1 MPCTNS
7 VASED
12 FADFIAPYFTAPEEF
27 MRSQGTDCIDFVNS
41 TLAVVYVPL
50 STVTPFTYTSYTYS
64 AVPKLYSLLD
74 VTSMDTA
81 GITAASELP
90 VLGNQGAGV
99 IVGFVDTGINYTDS
113 LFRNADGSTRIIGI
127 WDQTIEPTTALDT
140 GAFQDSDKPRSISEE
155 FNSEDSRNL
164 NLSVN
169 SNSSTNSSNFDYIN
183 NGSLETAFDFPAL
196 YGTQYTAAQ
205 INQALNSDD
214 PASIVPTRD
223 ENGHGTFLASIAA
236 GNRDERAGFSGA
248 APRASIAMVKLK
260 PAKQYLRD
268 FYLIQDGTDAYQEN
282 DIMMGVSYLYF
293 LARKYS
299 MPLVVCIPLGTNMGS
314 HMGMSRLGQY
324 LNQVSLSNGSAVI
337 TAAGN
342 ETGARHHFRAVM
354 DADTDEVTAELRV
367 GEREAGF
374 SMELW
379 AEDVGVYT
387 VGFISPTGEVAREI
401 SVPLRGENTVSF
413 LLEQSQITVYT
424 QIADVSAGSQF
435 IFMRF
440 EKPMSGI
447 WRILIRN
454 SLDIRETFHLWLPV
468 RGFISD
474 ETYFLRPDPDTI
486 VTDPGNAQYPITVTA
501 YDHTR
506 NSIYI
511 HASRGY
517 SRSGQIK
524 PDLAAPGVNI
534 LGASAS
540 GRRLTRMSGTSVSA
554 AHLAGAAAILL
565 HWGVLDGN
573 YPYLN
578 TPVLKSI
585 FVRGAQR
592 NPALTYPN
600 REFGYGTLDLYEAF
614 LRLRNI

>member
-1 MPCTNS
+1 MSCTNS

-12 FADFIAPYFTAPEEF
+12 FADFIAPYFTTPEEF
-27 MRSQGTDCIDFVNS
+27 IRSQGTDCIDFVNS

-50 STVTPFTYTSYTYS
+50 STVTPSTYTSYTYS

-74 VTSMDTA
+74 VTSMDAA
-81 GITAASELP
+81 GITAAGELP
-90 VLGNQGAGV
+90 VLNNQGAGV

-113 LFRNADGSTRIIGI
+113 LFRNVDGSTRIIGI
-127 WDQTIEPTTALDT
+127 WDQTNN
-140 GAFQDSDKPRSISEE
+140 SD
-155 FNSEDSRNL
+155 
-164 NLSVN
+164 N
-169 SNSSTNSSNFDYIN
+169 SNNIEN
-183 NGSLETAFDFPAL
+183 ETAKPFSAFSAL
-196 YGTQYTAAQ
+196 YGTQYTAEE
-205 INQALNSDD
+205 INLALNSDN

-248 APRASIAMVKLK
+248 ASQASIAMVKLK

-268 FYLIQDGTDAYQEN
+268 FYLIQDGADAYQEN

-299 MPLVVCIPLGTNMGS
+299 MPLVVCIPLDTNMGS

-379 AEDVGVYT
+379 AENMGAYT

-401 SVPLRGENTVSF
+401 SVPLRGENTVFF
-413 LLEQSQITVYT
+413 LLEQTQITVYT
-424 QIADVSAGSQF
+424 QIADVSSGSQF

-440 EKPMSGI
+440 ENPMSGI

-454 SLDIRETFHLWLPV
+454 SLDIRETFHIWLPV

-486 VTDPGNAQYPITVTA
+486 ITDPGNARYPITVTA
-501 YDHTR
+501 YDHTK

-517 SRSGQIK
+517 SLSGRIK

-534 LGASAS
+534 LGASVS

-565 HWGVLDGN
+565 NWGVLNAN

-600 REFGYGTLDLYEAF
+600 REFGYGTLNLYEAF
-614 LRLRNI
+614 LHLRNL

>member
-1 MPCTNS
+1 MSCTNS

-12 FADFIAPYFTAPEEF
+12 FADFIAPYFTTPEEF
-27 MRSQGTDCIDFVNS
+27 IRSQGTDCIDFVNS

-50 STVTPFTYTSYTYS
+50 STVTPSTYTSYTYS

-74 VTSMDTA
+74 VTSMDAA
-81 GITAASELP
+81 GITPAGELP
-90 VLGNQGAGV
+90 VLNNQGAGV

-113 LFRNADGSTRIIGI
+113 LFRNVDGSTRIIGI
-127 WDQTIEPTTALDT
+127 WDQTNN
-140 GAFQDSDKPRSISEE
+140 SD
-155 FNSEDSRNL
+155 
-164 NLSVN
+164 N
-169 SNSSTNSSNFDYIN
+169 SNNIEN
-183 NGSLETAFDFPAL
+183 ETVKPFSAFSAL
-196 YGTQYTAAQ
+196 YGTQYTAEE
-205 INQALNSDD
+205 INLALNSDN

-248 APRASIAMVKLK
+248 APQASIAMVKLK

-268 FYLIQDGTDAYQEN
+268 FYLIQDGAEAYQEN

-299 MPLVVCIPLGTNMGS
+299 MPLVVCIPLGTNIGS

-354 DADTDEVTAELRV
+354 DASTDEVTAELRV

-379 AEDVGVYT
+379 AENMGVYT

-413 LLEQSQITVYT
+413 LLEQTQITVYT
-424 QIADVSAGSQF
+424 QITDVSAGSQF

-440 EKPMSGI
+440 ENPMSGI

-468 RGFISD
+468 RGFITD

-486 VTDPGNAQYPITVTA
+486 ITDPGNARYPITVTA
-501 YDHTR
+501 YDHTK

-517 SRSGQIK
+517 SLSGRIK

-534 LGASAS
+534 LGASVS

-565 HWGVLDGN
+565 NWGVLNAN

-614 LRLRNI
+614 LHLRNL

>member
-1 MPCTNS
+1 MSCTNS

-12 FADFIAPYFTAPEEF
+12 FADFIAPYFTTPEEF
-27 MRSQGTDCIDFVNS
+27 IRSQGTDCIDFVNS

-50 STVTPFTYTSYTYS
+50 STVTPSTYTSYTYS

-74 VTSMDTA
+74 VTSMDAA
-81 GITAASELP
+81 GITPAGELP
-90 VLGNQGAGV
+90 VLNNQGAGV

-113 LFRNADGSTRIIGI
+113 LFRNVDGSTRIIGI
-127 WDQTIEPTTALDT
+127 WDQTNN
-140 GAFQDSDKPRSISEE
+140 SD
-155 FNSEDSRNL
+155 
-164 NLSVN
+164 N
-169 SNSSTNSSNFDYIN
+169 SNNIEN
-183 NGSLETAFDFPAL
+183 ETVKPFSAFSAL
-196 YGTQYTAAQ
+196 YGTQYTAEE
-205 INQALNSDD
+205 INLALNSDN

-248 APRASIAMVKLK
+248 APQASIAMVKLK

-268 FYLIQDGTDAYQEN
+268 FYLIQDGAEAYQEN

-299 MPLVVCIPLGTNMGS
+299 MPLVVCIPLGTNIGS

-354 DADTDEVTAELRV
+354 DASTDEVTAELRV

-379 AEDVGVYT
+379 AENMGAYT

-413 LLEQSQITVYT
+413 LLEQTQITVYT

-440 EKPMSGI
+440 ENPMSGI

-454 SLDIRETFHLWLPV
+454 SLDIRETFHIWLPV
-468 RGFISD
+468 RGFITD

-486 VTDPGNAQYPITVTA
+486 ITDPGNARYPITVTA
-501 YDHTR
+501 YDHTK

-517 SRSGQIK
+517 SLSGRIK

-534 LGASAS
+534 LGASVS

-565 HWGVLDGN
+565 NWGVLNAN

-614 LRLRNI
+614 LHLRNL

>member
-1 MPCTNS
+1 MSCTNS

-12 FADFIAPYFTAPEEF
+12 FADFIAPYFTTPEEF
-27 MRSQGTDCIDFVNS
+27 IRSQGTDCIDFVNS

-50 STVTPFTYTSYTYS
+50 STVTPSTYTSYTYS

-74 VTSMDTA
+74 VTSMDAA
-81 GITAASELP
+81 GITPAGELP
-90 VLGNQGAGV
+90 VLNNQGAGV

-113 LFRNADGSTRIIGI
+113 LFRNVDGSTRIIGI
-127 WDQTIEPTTALDT
+127 WDQTNN
-140 GAFQDSDKPRSISEE
+140 SD
-155 FNSEDSRNL
+155 
-164 NLSVN
+164 N
-169 SNSSTNSSNFDYIN
+169 SNNIEN
-183 NGSLETAFDFPAL
+183 ETAKPFSAFSAL
-196 YGTQYTAAQ
+196 YGTQYTAEE
-205 INQALNSDD
+205 INLALNSDN

-248 APRASIAMVKLK
+248 APQASIAMVKLK

-268 FYLIQDGTDAYQEN
+268 FYLIQDGADAYQEN

-379 AEDVGVYT
+379 AENMGAYT

-413 LLEQSQITVYT
+413 LLEQTQITVYT

-440 EKPMSGI
+440 ETPMSGI

-454 SLDIRETFHLWLPV
+454 SLDIRETFHIWLPV

-474 ETYFLRPDPDTI
+474 ETYFLRPDPDTTI
-486 VTDPGNAQYPITVTA
+486 TDPGNARYPITVTA
-501 YDHTR
+501 YDHTK

-517 SRSGQIK
+517 SLSGRIK

-534 LGASAS
+534 LGASVS

-565 HWGVLDGN
+565 NWGVLNAN

-600 REFGYGTLDLYEAF
+600 REFGYGTLNLYEAF
-614 LRLRNI
+614 LHLRNL

>member
-1 MPCTNS
+1 MSCTNS

-12 FADFIAPYFTAPEEF
+12 FADFIAPYFTTPEEF
-27 MRSQGTDCIDFVNS
+27 IRSQGTDCIDFVNS

-50 STVTPFTYTSYTYS
+50 STVTPSTYTSYTYS

-74 VTSMDTA
+74 VTSMDAA
-81 GITAASELP
+81 GITPAGELP
-90 VLGNQGAGV
+90 VLNNQGAGV

-113 LFRNADGSTRIIGI
+113 LFRNVDGSTRIIGI
-127 WDQTIEPTTALDT
+127 WDQTNN
-140 GAFQDSDKPRSISEE
+140 SD
-155 FNSEDSRNL
+155 
-164 NLSVN
+164 N
-169 SNSSTNSSNFDYIN
+169 SNNIEN
-183 NGSLETAFDFPAL
+183 ETVKPFSAFSAL
-196 YGTQYTAAQ
+196 YGTQYTAEE
-205 INQALNSDD
+205 INLALNSDN

-248 APRASIAMVKLK
+248 APQASIAMVKLK

-268 FYLIQDGTDAYQEN
+268 FYLIQDGAEAYQEN

-299 MPLVVCIPLGTNMGS
+299 MPLVVCIPLGTNIGS

-354 DADTDEVTAELRV
+354 DASTDEVTAELRV

-379 AEDVGVYT
+379 AENMGVYT

-413 LLEQSQITVYT
+413 LLEQTQITVYT

-440 EKPMSGI
+440 ENPMSGI

-468 RGFISD
+468 RGFITD

-486 VTDPGNAQYPITVTA
+486 ITDPGNARYPITVTA
-501 YDHTR
+501 YDHTK

-517 SRSGQIK
+517 SLSGRIK

-534 LGASAS
+534 LGASVS

-565 HWGVLDGN
+565 IWGVLNAN

-614 LRLRNI
+614 LHLRNL

>member
-1 MPCTNS
+1 MSCTNS

-12 FADFIAPYFTAPEEF
+12 FADFIAPYFTTPEEF
-27 MRSQGTDCIDFVNS
+27 IRSQGTDCIDFVNS

-50 STVTPFTYTSYTYS
+50 STVTPSTYTSYTYS

-74 VTSMDTA
+74 VTSMDAA
-81 GITAASELP
+81 GITPAGELP
-90 VLGNQGAGV
+90 VLNNQGAGV

-113 LFRNADGSTRIIGI
+113 LFRNVDGSTRIIGI
-127 WDQTIEPTTALDT
+127 WDQTNN
-140 GAFQDSDKPRSISEE
+140 SD
-155 FNSEDSRNL
+155 
-164 NLSVN
+164 N
-169 SNSSTNSSNFDYIN
+169 SNNIEN
-183 NGSLETAFDFPAL
+183 ETAKPFSAFSAL
-196 YGTQYTAAQ
+196 YGTQYTAEE
-205 INQALNSDD
+205 INLALNSDN

-248 APRASIAMVKLK
+248 APQASIAMVKLK

-268 FYLIQDGTDAYQEN
+268 FYLIRDGADAYQEN

-379 AEDVGVYT
+379 AENMGAYT

-413 LLEQSQITVYT
+413 LLEQTQITVYT

-440 EKPMSGI
+440 ENPMSGI

-454 SLDIRETFHLWLPV
+454 SLDIRETFHIWLPV

-486 VTDPGNAQYPITVTA
+486 ITDPGNAWYPITVTA
-501 YDHTR
+501 YDHTK

-517 SRSGQIK
+517 SLSGRIK

-534 LGASAS
+534 LGASVS

-565 HWGVLDGN
+565 NWGVLNAN

-600 REFGYGTLDLYEAF
+600 REFGYGTLNLYEAF
-614 LRLRNI
+614 LHLRNL

>member
-1 MPCTNS
+1 MSCTNS

-12 FADFIAPYFTAPEEF
+12 FADFIAPYFTTPEEF
-27 MRSQGTDCIDFVNS
+27 IRSQGTDCIDFVNS

-50 STVTPFTYTSYTYS
+50 STVTPSTYTSYTYS

-74 VTSMDTA
+74 VTSMDAA
-81 GITAASELP
+81 GITPAGELP
-90 VLGNQGAGV
+90 VLNNQGAGV

-113 LFRNADGSTRIIGI
+113 LFRNVDGSTRIIGI
-127 WDQTIEPTTALDT
+127 WDQTNN
-140 GAFQDSDKPRSISEE
+140 SD
-155 FNSEDSRNL
+155 
-164 NLSVN
+164 N
-169 SNSSTNSSNFDYIN
+169 SNNIEN
-183 NGSLETAFDFPAL
+183 ETAKPFSAFSAL
-196 YGTQYTAAQ
+196 YGTQYTAEE
-205 INQALNSDD
+205 INLALNSDN

-248 APRASIAMVKLK
+248 APQASIAMVKLK

-268 FYLIQDGTDAYQEN
+268 FYLIRDGADAYQEN

-337 TAAGN
+337 TAARN

-379 AEDVGVYT
+379 AENMGAYT

-413 LLEQSQITVYT
+413 LLEQTQITVYT
-424 QIADVSAGSQF
+424 QIADVSSGSQF

-440 EKPMSGI
+440 ENPMSGI

-454 SLDIRETFHLWLPV
+454 SLDIRETFHIWLPV

-486 VTDPGNAQYPITVTA
+486 ITDPGNARYPITVTA
-501 YDHTR
+501 YDHTK

-517 SRSGQIK
+517 SLSGRIK

-534 LGASAS
+534 LGASVS

-565 HWGVLDGN
+565 NWGVLNAN

-600 REFGYGTLDLYEAF
+600 REFGYGTLNLYEAF
-614 LRLRNI
+614 LHLRNL

>member
-1 MPCTNS
+1 MSCTNS

-12 FADFIAPYFTAPEEF
+12 FADFIAPYFTTPEEF
-27 MRSQGTDCIDFVNS
+27 IRSQGTDCIDFVNS

-50 STVTPFTYTSYTYS
+50 STVTPSTYTSYTYS

-74 VTSMDTA
+74 VTSMDAA
-81 GITAASELP
+81 GITPAGELP
-90 VLGNQGAGV
+90 VLNNQGAGV

-113 LFRNADGSTRIIGI
+113 LFRNVDGSTRIIGI
-127 WDQTIEPTTALDT
+127 WDQTNN
-140 GAFQDSDKPRSISEE
+140 SD
-155 FNSEDSRNL
+155 
-164 NLSVN
+164 N
-169 SNSSTNSSNFDYIN
+169 SNNIEN
-183 NGSLETAFDFPAL
+183 ETVKPFSAFSAL
-196 YGTQYTAAQ
+196 YGTQYTAEE
-205 INQALNSDD
+205 INLALNSDN

-248 APRASIAMVKLK
+248 APQASIAMVKLK

-268 FYLIQDGTDAYQEN
+268 FYLIQDGAEAYQEN

-354 DADTDEVTAELRV
+354 DASTDEVTAELRV

-379 AEDVGVYT
+379 AENMGAYT

-413 LLEQSQITVYT
+413 LLEQTQITVYT

-440 EKPMSGI
+440 ETPMSGI

-468 RGFISD
+468 RGFITD

-486 VTDPGNAQYPITVTA
+486 ITDPGNARYPITVTA
-501 YDHTR
+501 YDHTK

-517 SRSGQIK
+517 SLSGRIK

-534 LGASAS
+534 LGASVS

-565 HWGVLDGN
+565 NWGVLNAN

-600 REFGYGTLDLYEAF
+600 REFGYGTLNLYEAF
-614 LRLRNI
+614 LHLRNL

>member
-1 MPCTNS
+1 MSCTNS

-12 FADFIAPYFTAPEEF
+12 FAEFIAPYFTTPEEF
-27 MRSQGTDCIDFVNS
+27 IRSQGTDCIDFVNS

-50 STVTPFTYTSYTYS
+50 STVTPSTYTSYTYS

-74 VTSMDTA
+74 VTSMDAA
-81 GITAASELP
+81 GITPAGELP
-90 VLGNQGAGV
+90 VLNNQGAGV

-113 LFRNADGSTRIIGI
+113 LFRNVDGSTRIIGI
-127 WDQTIEPTTALDT
+127 WDQTNN
-140 GAFQDSDKPRSISEE
+140 SD
-155 FNSEDSRNL
+155 
-164 NLSVN
+164 N
-169 SNSSTNSSNFDYIN
+169 SNNIEN
-183 NGSLETAFDFPAL
+183 ETAKPFSAFSAL
-196 YGTQYTAAQ
+196 YGTQYTAEE
-205 INQALNSDD
+205 INLALNSDN

-248 APRASIAMVKLK
+248 APQASIAMVKLK

-268 FYLIQDGTDAYQEN
+268 FYLIQDGADAYQEN

-379 AEDVGVYT
+379 AENMGAYT

-401 SVPLRGENTVSF
+401 SVPLRGENTVFF
-413 LLEQSQITVYT
+413 LLEQTQITVYT

-440 EKPMSGI
+440 ENPMSGI

-454 SLDIRETFHLWLPV
+454 SLDIRETFHIWLPV

-486 VTDPGNAQYPITVTA
+486 ITDPGNARYPITVTA
-501 YDHTR
+501 YDHTK

-517 SRSGQIK
+517 SLSGRIK

-534 LGASAS
+534 LGASVS

-565 HWGVLDGN
+565 NWGVLNAN

-600 REFGYGTLDLYEAF
+600 REFGYGTLNLYEAF
-614 LRLRNI
+614 LHLRNL

>member
-1 MPCTNS
+1 MSCTNS

-12 FADFIAPYFTAPEEF
+12 FADFIAPYFTTPEEF
-27 MRSQGTDCIDFVNS
+27 IRSQGTDCIDFVNS

-50 STVTPFTYTSYTYS
+50 STVTPSTYTSYTYS

-74 VTSMDTA
+74 VTSMDAA
-81 GITAASELP
+81 GITPAGELP
-90 VLGNQGAGV
+90 VLNNQGAGV

-113 LFRNADGSTRIIGI
+113 LFRNVDGSTRIIGI
-127 WDQTIEPTTALDT
+127 WDQTNN
-140 GAFQDSDKPRSISEE
+140 SD
-155 FNSEDSRNL
+155 
-164 NLSVN
+164 N
-169 SNSSTNSSNFDYIN
+169 SNNIEN
-183 NGSLETAFDFPAL
+183 ETAKPFSAFSAL
-196 YGTQYTAAQ
+196 YGTQYTAEE
-205 INQALNSDD
+205 INLALNSDN

-248 APRASIAMVKLK
+248 APQASIAMVKLK

-268 FYLIQDGTDAYQEN
+268 FYLIQDGAEAYQEN

-299 MPLVVCIPLGTNMGS
+299 MPLVVCIPLGTNIGS

-354 DADTDEVTAELRV
+354 DASTDEVTAELRV

-379 AEDVGVYT
+379 AENMGVYT

-413 LLEQSQITVYT
+413 LLEQTQITVYT

-440 EKPMSGI
+440 ENPMSGI

-454 SLDIRETFHLWLPV
+454 SLDIRETFHIWLPV

-474 ETYFLRPDPDTI
+474 ETYFLRPDPDTTI
-486 VTDPGNAQYPITVTA
+486 TDPGNARYPITVTA
-501 YDHTR
+501 YDHTK

-511 HASRGY
+511 HASHGY
-517 SRSGQIK
+517 SLSGRIK

-534 LGASAS
+534 LGASVS

-565 HWGVLDGN
+565 NWGVLNAN

-600 REFGYGTLDLYEAF
+600 REFGYGTLNLYEAF
-614 LRLRNI
+614 LHLRNL

>member
-1 MPCTNS
+1 MSCTNS

-12 FADFIAPYFTAPEEF
+12 FADFIAPYFTTPEEF
-27 MRSQGTDCIDFVNS
+27 IRSQGTDCIDFVNS

-50 STVTPFTYTSYTYS
+50 STVTPSTYTSYTYS

-74 VTSMDTA
+74 VTSMDAA
-81 GITAASELP
+81 GITPAGELP
-90 VLGNQGAGV
+90 VLNNQGAGV

-127 WDQTIEPTTALDT
+127 WDQTNN
-140 GAFQDSDKPRSISEE
+140 SD
-155 FNSEDSRNL
+155 
-164 NLSVN
+164 N
-169 SNSSTNSSNFDYIN
+169 SNNIEN
-183 NGSLETAFDFPAL
+183 ETAKPFSAFSAL
-196 YGTQYTAAQ
+196 YGTQYTAEE
-205 INQALNSDD
+205 INLALNSDN

-248 APRASIAMVKLK
+248 APQASIAMVKLK

-268 FYLIQDGTDAYQEN
+268 FYLIQDGAEAYQEN

-354 DADTDEVTAELRV
+354 DADTDEVIAELRV

-379 AEDVGVYT
+379 AENMGAYT

-413 LLEQSQITVYT
+413 LLEQTQITVYT

-440 EKPMSGI
+440 ENPMSGI

-454 SLDIRETFHLWLPV
+454 SLDIRETFHIWLPV

-486 VTDPGNAQYPITVTA
+486 ITDPGNARYPITVTA
-501 YDHTR
+501 YDHTK

-517 SRSGQIK
+517 SLSGRIK

-534 LGASAS
+534 LGASVS

-565 HWGVLDGN
+565 NWGVLNAN

-600 REFGYGTLDLYEAF
+600 REFGYGTLNLYEAF
-614 LRLRNI
+614 LHLRNL

>member
-1 MPCTNS
+1 MSCTNS

-12 FADFIAPYFTAPEEF
+12 FADFIAPYFTTPEEF
-27 MRSQGTDCIDFVNS
+27 IRSQGTDCIDFVNS

-50 STVTPFTYTSYTYS
+50 STVTPSTYTSYTYS

-74 VTSMDTA
+74 VTSMDAA
-81 GITAASELP
+81 GITPAGELP
-90 VLGNQGAGV
+90 VLNNQGAGV

-113 LFRNADGSTRIIGI
+113 LFRNVDGSTRIIGI
-127 WDQTIEPTTALDT
+127 WDQTNN
-140 GAFQDSDKPRSISEE
+140 SD
-155 FNSEDSRNL
+155 
-164 NLSVN
+164 N
-169 SNSSTNSSNFDYIN
+169 SNNIEN
-183 NGSLETAFDFPAL
+183 ETAKPISAFSAL
-196 YGTQYTAAQ
+196 YGTQYTAEE
-205 INQALNSDD
+205 INLALNSDN

-248 APRASIAMVKLK
+248 APQASIAMVKLK

-268 FYLIQDGTDAYQEN
+268 FYLIQDGADAYQEN

-379 AEDVGVYT
+379 AENMGAYT

-413 LLEQSQITVYT
+413 LLEQTQITVYT

-440 EKPMSGI
+440 ENPMSGI

-454 SLDIRETFHLWLPV
+454 SLDIRETFHIWLPV

-486 VTDPGNAQYPITVTA
+486 ITDPGNARYPITVTA
-501 YDHTR
+501 YDHTK

-517 SRSGQIK
+517 SLSGRIK

-534 LGASAS
+534 LGASVS

-565 HWGVLDGN
+565 NWGVLNAN

-592 NPALTYPN
+592 NPALAYPN
-600 REFGYGTLDLYEAF
+600 REFGYGTLNLYEAF
-614 LRLRNI
+614 LHLRNL

>member
-1 MPCTNS
+1 MSCTNS

-12 FADFIAPYFTAPEEF
+12 FADFIAPYFTTPEEF
-27 MRSQGTDCIDFVNS
+27 IRSQGTDCIDFVNS

-50 STVTPFTYTSYTYS
+50 STVTPSTYTSYTYS

-74 VTSMDTA
+74 VTSMDAA
-81 GITAASELP
+81 GITPAGELP
-90 VLGNQGAGV
+90 VLNNQGAGV

-113 LFRNADGSTRIIGI
+113 LFRNVDGSTRIIGI
-127 WDQTIEPTTALDT
+127 WDQTNN
-140 GAFQDSDKPRSISEE
+140 SD
-155 FNSEDSRNL
+155 
-164 NLSVN
+164 N
-169 SNSSTNSSNFDYIN
+169 SNNIEN
-183 NGSLETAFDFPAL
+183 ETAKPFSAFSAL
-196 YGTQYTAAQ
+196 YGTQYTAEE
-205 INQALNSDD
+205 INLALNSDN

-248 APRASIAMVKLK
+248 APQASIAMVKLK

-268 FYLIQDGTDAYQEN
+268 FYLIQDGAEAYQEN

-354 DADTDEVTAELRV
+354 DASTDEVTAELRV

-379 AEDVGVYT
+379 AENMGVYT

-413 LLEQSQITVYT
+413 LLEQTQITVYT

-440 EKPMSGI
+440 ENPMSGI

-454 SLDIRETFHLWLPV
+454 SLDIRETFHIWLPV

-486 VTDPGNAQYPITVTA
+486 ITDPGNARYPITVTA
-501 YDHTR
+501 YDHTK

-517 SRSGQIK
+517 SLSGRIK

-534 LGASAS
+534 LGASVS

-565 HWGVLDGN
+565 NWGVLNAN

-614 LRLRNI
+614 LHLRNL

>member
-1 MPCTNS
+1 MSCTNS

-12 FADFIAPYFTAPEEF
+12 FADFIAPYFTTPEEF
-27 MRSQGTDCIDFVNS
+27 IRSQGTDCIDFVNS

-50 STVTPFTYTSYTYS
+50 STVTPSTYTSYTYS

-74 VTSMDTA
+74 VTSMDAA
-81 GITAASELP
+81 GITPAGELP
-90 VLGNQGAGV
+90 VLNNQGAGV

-113 LFRNADGSTRIIGI
+113 LFRNVDGSTRIIGI
-127 WDQTIEPTTALDT
+127 WDQTNN
-140 GAFQDSDKPRSISEE
+140 SD
-155 FNSEDSRNL
+155 
-164 NLSVN
+164 N
-169 SNSSTNSSNFDYIN
+169 SNNIEN
-183 NGSLETAFDFPAL
+183 ETVKPFSAFSAL
-196 YGTQYTAAQ
+196 YGTQYTAEE
-205 INQALNSDD
+205 INLALNSDN

-248 APRASIAMVKLK
+248 APQASIAMVKLK

-268 FYLIQDGTDAYQEN
+268 FYLIQDGAEAYQEN

-299 MPLVVCIPLGTNMGS
+299 MPLVVCIPLGTNIGS

-354 DADTDEVTAELRV
+354 DASTDEVTAELRV

-379 AEDVGVYT
+379 AENMGVYT

-413 LLEQSQITVYT
+413 LLEQTQITVYT

-440 EKPMSGI
+440 ENPMSGI

-474 ETYFLRPDPDTI
+474 ETYFLRPDPDTTI
-486 VTDPGNAQYPITVTA
+486 TDPGNARYPITVTA
-501 YDHTR
+501 YDHTK

-517 SRSGQIK
+517 SLSGRIK

-534 LGASAS
+534 LGASVS

-565 HWGVLDGN
+565 NWGVLNAN

-614 LRLRNI
+614 LHLRNL

>member
-1 MPCTNS
+1 MSCTNS

-12 FADFIAPYFTAPEEF
+12 FADFIAPYFTTPEEF
-27 MRSQGTDCIDFVNS
+27 IRSQGTDCIDFVNS

-50 STVTPFTYTSYTYS
+50 STVTPSTYTSYTYS

-74 VTSMDTA
+74 VTSMDAA
-81 GITAASELP
+81 GITPAGELP
-90 VLGNQGAGV
+90 VLNNQGAGV

-113 LFRNADGSTRIIGI
+113 LFRNVDGSTRIIGI
-127 WDQTIEPTTALDT
+127 WDQTNN
-140 GAFQDSDKPRSISEE
+140 SD
-155 FNSEDSRNL
+155 
-164 NLSVN
+164 N
-169 SNSSTNSSNFDYIN
+169 SNNIEN
-183 NGSLETAFDFPAL
+183 ETAKPISAFSAL
-196 YGTQYTAAQ
+196 YGTQYTAEE
-205 INQALNSDD
+205 INLALNSDN

-248 APRASIAMVKLK
+248 APQASIAMVKLK

-268 FYLIQDGTDAYQEN
+268 FYLIQDGADAYQEN

-299 MPLVVCIPLGTNMGS
+299 MPLVVCIPLGTNIGS

-379 AEDVGVYT
+379 AENMGVYT

-413 LLEQSQITVYT
+413 LLEQTQITVYT

-440 EKPMSGI
+440 ENPMSGI

-454 SLDIRETFHLWLPV
+454 SLDIRETFHIWLPV

-486 VTDPGNAQYPITVTA
+486 ITDPGNARYPITVTA
-501 YDHTR
+501 YDHTK

-517 SRSGQIK
+517 SLSGRIK

-534 LGASAS
+534 LGASVS

-565 HWGVLDGN
+565 NWGVLNAN

-600 REFGYGTLDLYEAF
+600 REFGYGTLNLYEAF
-614 LRLRNI
+614 LHLRNL

>member
-1 MPCTNS
+1 MSCTSS

-12 FADFIAPYFTAPEEF
+12 FADFIAPYFTTPEEF
-27 MRSQGTDCIDFVNS
+27 IRSQGTDCIDFVNS

-50 STVTPFTYTSYTYS
+50 STVTPSTYTSYTYS

-74 VTSMDTA
+74 VTSMDAA
-81 GITAASELP
+81 GITPAGELP
-90 VLGNQGAGV
+90 VLNNQGAGV

-113 LFRNADGSTRIIGI
+113 LFRNVDGSTRIIGI
-127 WDQTIEPTTALDT
+127 WDQTNN
-140 GAFQDSDKPRSISEE
+140 SD
-155 FNSEDSRNL
+155 
-164 NLSVN
+164 N
-169 SNSSTNSSNFDYIN
+169 SNNIEN
-183 NGSLETAFDFPAL
+183 ETAKPFSAFSAL
-196 YGTQYTAAQ
+196 YGTQYTAEE
-205 INQALNSDD
+205 INLALNSDN

-248 APRASIAMVKLK
+248 APQASIAMVKLK

-268 FYLIQDGTDAYQEN
+268 FYLIRDGADAYQEN

-379 AEDVGVYT
+379 AENMGAYT

-413 LLEQSQITVYT
+413 LLEQTQITVYT

-440 EKPMSGI
+440 ETPMSGI

-454 SLDIRETFHLWLPV
+454 SLDIRETFHIWLPV

-474 ETYFLRPDPDTI
+474 ETYFLLPDHDTI
-486 VTDPGNAQYPITVTA
+486 ITDPGNARYPITVTA
-501 YDHTR
+501 YDHTK

-517 SRSGQIK
+517 SLSGRIK

-534 LGASAS
+534 LGASVS

-565 HWGVLDGN
+565 NWGVLNAN

-600 REFGYGTLDLYEAF
+600 REFGYGTLNLYEAF
-614 LRLRNI
+614 LHLRNL

>member
-1 MPCTNS
+1 MSCTNS

-12 FADFIAPYFTAPEEF
+12 FADFIAPYFTTPEEF
-27 MRSQGTDCIDFVNS
+27 IRSQGTDCIDFVNS

-74 VTSMDTA
+74 VTSMDAA
-81 GITAASELP
+81 GITTASGLP
-90 VLGNQGAGV
+90 ALGNQGAGV
-99 IVGFVDTGINYTDS
+99 IVGFVDTGINYMDP
-113 LFRNADGSTRIIGI
+113 LFRNVDGSTRIVGI
-127 WDQTIEPTTALDT
+127 WDQTIQPPSDENEDT
-140 GAFQDSDKPRSISEE
+140 KPFSAFS
-155 FNSEDSRNL
+155 
-164 NLSVN
+164 
-169 SNSSTNSSNFDYIN
+169 
-183 NGSLETAFDFPAL
+183 AL
-196 YGTQYTAAQ
+196 YGTQYTAAE
-205 INQALNSDD
+205 INLALNSDD
-214 PASIVPTRD
+214 PVSIVPTRD

-236 GNRDERAGFSGA
+236 GNRDERAEFSGA

-260 PAKQYLRD
+260 PAKQYLRE
-268 FYLIQDGTDAYQEN
+268 FYLIQDGAEAYQEN
-282 DIMMGVSYLYF
+282 DIIMGVSYLYF

-387 VGFISPTGEVAREI
+387 VGFISPTGEVARGI

-413 LLEQSQITVYT
+413 LLEQTRITVYT

-440 EKPMSGI
+440 ENPMSGI
-447 WRILIRN
+447 WRILIQN

-474 ETYFLRPDPDTI
+474 ETYFLRPNPDTI
-486 VTDPGNAQYPITVTA
+486 ITDPGNAQYPITVTA

-517 SRSGQIK
+517 SRSGRIK

-534 LGASAS
+534 LGASSS

-565 HWGVLDGN
+565 SWGILDGN

-614 LRLRNI
+614 LHLRNL

>member
-1 MPCTNS
+1 MSCTNS

-12 FADFIAPYFTAPEEF
+12 FADFIAPYFTTPEEF
-27 MRSQGTDCIDFVNS
+27 IRSQGTDCIDFVDS

-74 VTSMDTA
+74 VTSMEAA
-81 GITAASELP
+81 GITPAGELP
-90 VLGNQGAGV
+90 VLNNQGAGV
-99 IVGFVDTGINYTDS
+99 IVGFVDTGINYMDP
-113 LFRNADGSTRIIGI
+113 LFRNVDGSTRIVGI
-127 WDQTIEPTTALDT
+127 WDQTNN
-140 GAFQDSDKPRSISEE
+140 SD
-155 FNSEDSRNL
+155 
-164 NLSVN
+164 N
-169 SNSSTNSSNFDYIN
+169 SNSIEN
-183 NGSLETAFDFPAL
+183 ETAKPFSAFSAL

-205 INQALNSDD
+205 INLALNSDD
-214 PASIVPTRD
+214 PVSIVPTRD

-248 APRASIAMVKLK
+248 APQASIAMVKLK

-268 FYLIQDGTDAYQEN
+268 FYLIQDGADAYQEN

-354 DADTDEVTAELRV
+354 DASTDEVTAELRV

-379 AEDVGVYT
+379 AENMGVYT

-413 LLEQSQITVYT
+413 LLEQTQITVYT

-440 EKPMSGI
+440 ENPMSGI

-468 RGFISD
+468 RGFITD
-474 ETYFLRPDPDTI
+474 ETYFLRPDPDTTI
-486 VTDPGNAQYPITVTA
+486 TDPGNARYPITVTA

-534 LGASAS
+534 LGASSS

-565 HWGVLDGN
+565 SWGILDGN

-585 FVRGAQR
+585 FIRGAQR

-600 REFGYGTLDLYEAF
+600 REFGYGTLNLYEAF
-614 LRLRNI
+614 LHLRNL

>member
-1 MPCTNS
+1 MSCTNS

-12 FADFIAPYFTAPEEF
+12 FADFIAPYFTTPEEF
-27 MRSQGTDCIDFVNS
+27 IRSQGTDCIDFVNS

-50 STVTPFTYTSYTYS
+50 STVTPSTYTSYTYS

-74 VTSMDTA
+74 VTSMDAA
-81 GITAASELP
+81 GITPAGELP
-90 VLGNQGAGV
+90 VLNNQGAGV

-113 LFRNADGSTRIIGI
+113 LFRNVDGSTRIIGI
-127 WDQTIEPTTALDT
+127 WDQTNN
-140 GAFQDSDKPRSISEE
+140 SD
-155 FNSEDSRNL
+155 
-164 NLSVN
+164 N
-169 SNSSTNSSNFDYIN
+169 SNNIEN
-183 NGSLETAFDFPAL
+183 ETAKPFSAFSAL
-196 YGTQYTAAQ
+196 YGTQYTAEE
-205 INQALNSDD
+205 INLALNSDN

-248 APRASIAMVKLK
+248 APQASIAMVKLK

-268 FYLIQDGTDAYQEN
+268 FYLIQDGAETYQEN

-379 AEDVGVYT
+379 AENMGAYT

-413 LLEQSQITVYT
+413 LLEQTQITVYT
-424 QIADVSAGSQF
+424 QIADVSSGSQF

-440 EKPMSGI
+440 ENPMSGI

-454 SLDIRETFHLWLPV
+454 SLDIRETFHIWLPV

-486 VTDPGNAQYPITVTA
+486 ITDPGNARYPITVTA
-501 YDHTR
+501 YDHTK

-517 SRSGQIK
+517 SLSGRIK

-534 LGASAS
+534 LGASVS

-565 HWGVLDGN
+565 NWGVLNAN

-600 REFGYGTLDLYEAF
+600 REFGYGTLNLYEAF
-614 LRLRNI
+614 LHLRNL

>member
-1 MPCTNS
+1 MSCTNS

-12 FADFIAPYFTAPEEF
+12 FADFIAPYFTTPEEF
-27 MRSQGTDCIDFVNS
+27 IRSQGTDCVDFVNS

-50 STVTPFTYTSYTYS
+50 STVTPSTYTSYTYS

-74 VTSMDTA
+74 VTSMDAA
-81 GITAASELP
+81 GITPAGELP
-90 VLGNQGAGV
+90 VLNNQGAGV

-113 LFRNADGSTRIIGI
+113 LFRNVDGSTRIIGI
-127 WDQTIEPTTALDT
+127 WDQTNN
-140 GAFQDSDKPRSISEE
+140 SD
-155 FNSEDSRNL
+155 
-164 NLSVN
+164 N
-169 SNSSTNSSNFDYIN
+169 SNNIEN
-183 NGSLETAFDFPAL
+183 ETAKPFSAFSAL
-196 YGTQYTAAQ
+196 YGTQYTAEE
-205 INQALNSDD
+205 INLALNSDN

-268 FYLIQDGTDAYQEN
+268 FYLIQDGAEAYQEN

-379 AEDVGVYT
+379 AENMGAYT

-413 LLEQSQITVYT
+413 LLEQTQITVYT

-440 EKPMSGI
+440 ENPMSGI

-454 SLDIRETFHLWLPV
+454 SLDIRETFHIWLPV

-474 ETYFLRPDPDTI
+474 ETYFLRPNPDTI
-486 VTDPGNAQYPITVTA
+486 ITDPGNAQYPITVTA
-501 YDHTR
+501 YDHTK

-517 SRSGQIK
+517 SLSGRIK

-534 LGASAS
+534 LGASVS

-565 HWGVLDGN
+565 NWGILDGN

-600 REFGYGTLDLYEAF
+600 REFGYGMLDLYEAF
-614 LRLRNI
+614 LRLRNL

>member
-1 MPCTNS
+1 MSCTNS

-12 FADFIAPYFTAPEEF
+12 FADFIAPYFTTPEEF
-27 MRSQGTDCIDFVNS
+27 IRSQGTDCIDFVNS

-50 STVTPFTYTSYTYS
+50 STVTPSTYTSYTYS

-74 VTSMDTA
+74 VTSMDAA
-81 GITAASELP
+81 GITPAGELP
-90 VLGNQGAGV
+90 VLNNQGAGV

-113 LFRNADGSTRIIGI
+113 LFRNVDGSTRIIGI
-127 WDQTIEPTTALDT
+127 WDQTNN
-140 GAFQDSDKPRSISEE
+140 SD
-155 FNSEDSRNL
+155 
-164 NLSVN
+164 N
-169 SNSSTNSSNFDYIN
+169 SNNIEN
-183 NGSLETAFDFPAL
+183 ETAKPFSAFSAL
-196 YGTQYTAAQ
+196 YGTQYTAEE
-205 INQALNSDD
+205 INLALNSDN

-248 APRASIAMVKLK
+248 APQASIAMVKLK

-268 FYLIQDGTDAYQEN
+268 FYLIQDGAEAYQEN

-299 MPLVVCIPLGTNMGS
+299 MPLVVCIPLGTNIGS

-379 AEDVGVYT
+379 AENMGAYT

-413 LLEQSQITVYT
+413 LLEQTQITVYT
-424 QIADVSAGSQF
+424 QIADVSSGSQF

-440 EKPMSGI
+440 ENPMSGI

-468 RGFISD
+468 RGFITD

-486 VTDPGNAQYPITVTA
+486 ITDPGNARYPITVTA
-501 YDHTR
+501 YDHTK

-517 SRSGQIK
+517 SLSGRIK

-534 LGASAS
+534 LGASVS

-565 HWGVLDGN
+565 NWGVLNAN

-600 REFGYGTLDLYEAF
+600 REFGYGTLNLYEAF
-614 LRLRNI
+614 LHLRNL

>member
-1 MPCTNS
+1 MSCTNS

-12 FADFIAPYFTAPEEF
+12 FADFIAPYFTTPEEF
-27 MRSQGTDCIDFVNS
+27 IRSQGTDCIDFVNS

-50 STVTPFTYTSYTYS
+50 STVTPSTYTSYTYS

-74 VTSMDTA
+74 VTSMDAA
-81 GITAASELP
+81 GITPAGELP
-90 VLGNQGAGV
+90 VLNNQGAGV

-113 LFRNADGSTRIIGI
+113 LFRNVDGSTRIIGI
-127 WDQTIEPTTALDT
+127 WDQTNN
-140 GAFQDSDKPRSISEE
+140 SD
-155 FNSEDSRNL
+155 
-164 NLSVN
+164 N
-169 SNSSTNSSNFDYIN
+169 SNNIEN
-183 NGSLETAFDFPAL
+183 ETAKPFSAFSAL
-196 YGTQYTAAQ
+196 YGTQYTAEE
-205 INQALNSDD
+205 INLALNSDN

-248 APRASIAMVKLK
+248 APQASIAMVKLK

-268 FYLIQDGTDAYQEN
+268 FYLIQDGAEAYQEN

-379 AEDVGVYT
+379 AENMGAYT

-413 LLEQSQITVYT
+413 LLEQTQITVYT
-424 QIADVSAGSQF
+424 QIADVSSGSQF

-440 EKPMSGI
+440 ENPMSGI

-454 SLDIRETFHLWLPV
+454 SLDIRETFHIWLPV

-486 VTDPGNAQYPITVTA
+486 ITDPGNARYPITVTA
-501 YDHTR
+501 YDHTK

-517 SRSGQIK
+517 SLSGRIK

-534 LGASAS
+534 LGASVS

-565 HWGVLDGN
+565 NWGVLNAN

-600 REFGYGTLDLYEAF
+600 REYGYGTLDLHEAF
-614 LRLRNI
+614 LHLRNL

>member
-1 MPCTNS
+1 MSCTNS

-12 FADFIAPYFTAPEEF
+12 FADFIAPYFTTPEEF
-27 MRSQGTDCIDFVNS
+27 IRSQGTDCVDFVNS

-50 STVTPFTYTSYTYS
+50 STVTPSTYTSYTYS

-74 VTSMDTA
+74 VTSMDAA
-81 GITAASELP
+81 GITPAGELP
-90 VLGNQGAGV
+90 VLNNQGAGV

-113 LFRNADGSTRIIGI
+113 LFRNVDGSTRIIGI
-127 WDQTIEPTTALDT
+127 WDQTNN
-140 GAFQDSDKPRSISEE
+140 SD
-155 FNSEDSRNL
+155 
-164 NLSVN
+164 N
-169 SNSSTNSSNFDYIN
+169 SNNIEN
-183 NGSLETAFDFPAL
+183 ETAKPFSAFSAL
-196 YGTQYTAAQ
+196 YGTQYTAEE
-205 INQALNSDD
+205 INLALNSDN

-236 GNRDERAGFSGA
+236 GDRDERAGSSGA

-268 FYLIQDGTDAYQEN
+268 FYLIQDGAEAYQEN

-379 AEDVGVYT
+379 AENMGAYT

-413 LLEQSQITVYT
+413 LLEQTQITVYT

-440 EKPMSGI
+440 ENPMSGI

-454 SLDIRETFHLWLPV
+454 SLDIRETFHIWLPV

-474 ETYFLRPDPDTI
+474 ETYFLRPDPDTTI
-486 VTDPGNAQYPITVTA
+486 TDPGNARYPITVTA
-501 YDHTR
+501 YDHTK

-517 SRSGQIK
+517 SLSGRIK

-534 LGASAS
+534 LGASVS

-565 HWGVLDGN
+565 NWGVLNAN

-600 REFGYGTLDLYEAF
+600 REFGYGMLDLYEAF
-614 LRLRNI
+614 LRLRNL

>member
-1 MPCTNS
+1 MSCTNS

-12 FADFIAPYFTAPEEF
+12 FADFIAPYFTTPEEF
-27 MRSQGTDCIDFVNS
+27 IRSQGTDCIDFVNS

-50 STVTPFTYTSYTYS
+50 STVTPSTYTSYTYS

-74 VTSMDTA
+74 VTSMDAA
-81 GITAASELP
+81 GITPAGELP
-90 VLGNQGAGV
+90 VLNNQGAGV

-113 LFRNADGSTRIIGI
+113 LFRNVDGSTRIIGI
-127 WDQTIEPTTALDT
+127 WDQTNN
-140 GAFQDSDKPRSISEE
+140 SD
-155 FNSEDSRNL
+155 
-164 NLSVN
+164 N
-169 SNSSTNSSNFDYIN
+169 SNNIEN
-183 NGSLETAFDFPAL
+183 ETVKPFSAFSAL
-196 YGTQYTAAQ
+196 YGTQYTAEE
-205 INQALNSDD
+205 INLALNSDN

-248 APRASIAMVKLK
+248 APQASIAMVKLK

-268 FYLIQDGTDAYQEN
+268 FYLIQDGADAYQEN

-299 MPLVVCIPLGTNMGS
+299 MPLVVCIPLGTNIGS

-354 DADTDEVTAELRV
+354 DASTDEVTAELRV

-379 AEDVGVYT
+379 AENMGVYT

-413 LLEQSQITVYT
+413 LLEQTQITVYT
-424 QIADVSAGSQF
+424 QIADVSSGSQF

-440 EKPMSGI
+440 ENPMSGI

-454 SLDIRETFHLWLPV
+454 SLDIRETFHIWLPV

-486 VTDPGNAQYPITVTA
+486 ITDPGNARYPITVTA
-501 YDHTR
+501 YDHTK

-517 SRSGQIK
+517 SLSGRIK

-534 LGASAS
+534 LGASVS

-565 HWGVLDGN
+565 NWGVLNAN

-600 REFGYGTLDLYEAF
+600 REFGYGTLNLYEAF
-614 LRLRNI
+614 LHLRNL

>member
-1 MPCTNS
+1 MSCTNS

-12 FADFIAPYFTAPEEF
+12 FAEFIAPYFTTPEEF
-27 MRSQGTDCIDFVNS
+27 IRSQGTDCIDFVNS

-50 STVTPFTYTSYTYS
+50 STVTPSTYTSYTYS

-74 VTSMDTA
+74 VTSMDAA
-81 GITAASELP
+81 GITPAGELP
-90 VLGNQGAGV
+90 VLNNQGAGV

-113 LFRNADGSTRIIGI
+113 LFRSADGSTRIIGI
-127 WDQTIEPTTALDT
+127 WDQTNN
-140 GAFQDSDKPRSISEE
+140 SD
-155 FNSEDSRNL
+155 
-164 NLSVN
+164 N
-169 SNSSTNSSNFDYIN
+169 SNNIEN
-183 NGSLETAFDFPAL
+183 ETAKPFSAFSAL
-196 YGTQYTAAQ
+196 YGTQYTAEE
-205 INQALNSDD
+205 INLALNSDN

-248 APRASIAMVKLK
+248 APQASIAMVKLK

-268 FYLIQDGTDAYQEN
+268 FYLIQDGADAYQEN

-379 AEDVGVYT
+379 AENMGAYT

-413 LLEQSQITVYT
+413 LLEQTQITVYT
-424 QIADVSAGSQF
+424 QIADVSSGSQF

-440 EKPMSGI
+440 ENPMSGI

-454 SLDIRETFHLWLPV
+454 SLDIRETFHIWLPV

-474 ETYFLRPDPDTI
+474 ETYFLRPDPDTTI
-486 VTDPGNAQYPITVTA
+486 TDPGNARYPITVTA
-501 YDHTR
+501 YDHTK

-517 SRSGQIK
+517 SLSGRIK

-534 LGASAS
+534 LGASVS

-565 HWGVLDGN
+565 NWGVLNAN

-600 REFGYGTLDLYEAF
+600 REFGYGTLNLYEAF
-614 LRLRNI
+614 LHLRNL

>member
-1 MPCTNS
+1 MSCTNS

-12 FADFIAPYFTAPEEF
+12 FADFIAPYFTTPEEF
-27 MRSQGTDCIDFVNS
+27 IRSQGTDCIDFVNS

-74 VTSMDTA
+74 VTSMDAA
-81 GITAASELP
+81 GITPAGELP
-90 VLGNQGAGV
+90 VLNNQGAGV

-113 LFRNADGSTRIIGI
+113 LFRNVDGSTRIIGI
-127 WDQTIEPTTALDT
+127 WDQTNN
-140 GAFQDSDKPRSISEE
+140 SD
-155 FNSEDSRNL
+155 
-164 NLSVN
+164 N
-169 SNSSTNSSNFDYIN
+169 SNNIEN
-183 NGSLETAFDFPAL
+183 ETAKPFSAFSAL
-196 YGTQYTAAQ
+196 YGTQYTAEE
-205 INQALNSDD
+205 INLALNSDN

-248 APRASIAMVKLK
+248 APQASIAMVKLK

-268 FYLIQDGTDAYQEN
+268 FYLIQDGAEAYQEN

-314 HMGMSRLGQY
+314 HMGTSRLGQY

-354 DADTDEVTAELRV
+354 DASTDEVTAELRV

-379 AEDVGVYT
+379 AENMGVYT

-413 LLEQSQITVYT
+413 LLEQTQITVYT

-440 EKPMSGI
+440 ENPMSGI

-454 SLDIRETFHLWLPV
+454 SLDIRETFHIWLPV

-486 VTDPGNAQYPITVTA
+486 ITDPGNARYPITVTA
-501 YDHTR
+501 YDHTK

-517 SRSGQIK
+517 SLSGRIK

-534 LGASAS
+534 LGASVS

-565 HWGVLDGN
+565 NWGVLNAN

-614 LRLRNI
+614 LHLRNL

>member
-1 MPCTNS
+1 MSCTNS

-12 FADFIAPYFTAPEEF
+12 FADFIAPYFTTPEEF
-27 MRSQGTDCIDFVNS
+27 IRSQGTDCIDFVNS

-50 STVTPFTYTSYTYS
+50 STVTPSTYTSYTYS

-74 VTSMDTA
+74 VTSMDAA
-81 GITAASELP
+81 GITPAGELP
-90 VLGNQGAGV
+90 VLNNQGAGV

-113 LFRNADGSTRIIGI
+113 LFRNVDGSTRIIGI
-127 WDQTIEPTTALDT
+127 WDQTNN
-140 GAFQDSDKPRSISEE
+140 SD
-155 FNSEDSRNL
+155 
-164 NLSVN
+164 N
-169 SNSSTNSSNFDYIN
+169 SNNIEN
-183 NGSLETAFDFPAL
+183 ETAKPFSAFSAL
-196 YGTQYTAAQ
+196 YGTQYTAEE
-205 INQALNSDD
+205 INLALNSDN

-248 APRASIAMVKLK
+248 APQASIAMVKLK

-268 FYLIQDGTDAYQEN
+268 FYLIRDGADAYQEN

-379 AEDVGVYT
+379 AENMGAYT

-401 SVPLRGENTVSF
+401 SIPLRGENTVSF
-413 LLEQSQITVYT
+413 LLEQTQITVYT

-440 EKPMSGI
+440 ENPMSGI

-454 SLDIRETFHLWLPV
+454 SLDIRETFHIWLPV

-486 VTDPGNAQYPITVTA
+486 ITDPGNARYPITVTA
-501 YDHTR
+501 YDHTK

-517 SRSGQIK
+517 SLSGQIK

-534 LGASAS
+534 LGASVS

-565 HWGVLDGN
+565 NWGVLNAN

-600 REFGYGTLDLYEAF
+600 REFGYGTLNLYEAF
-614 LRLRNI
+614 LHLRNL

>member
-1 MPCTNS
+1 MSCTNS

-12 FADFIAPYFTAPEEF
+12 FADFIAPYFTTPEEF
-27 MRSQGTDCIDFVNS
+27 IRSQGTDCIDFVNS

-50 STVTPFTYTSYTYS
+50 STVTPSTYTSYTYS

-74 VTSMDTA
+74 VTSMDAA
-81 GITAASELP
+81 GITPAGELP
-90 VLGNQGAGV
+90 VLNNQGAGV

-113 LFRNADGSTRIIGI
+113 LFRNVDGSTRIIGI
-127 WDQTIEPTTALDT
+127 WDQTNN
-140 GAFQDSDKPRSISEE
+140 SD
-155 FNSEDSRNL
+155 
-164 NLSVN
+164 N
-169 SNSSTNSSNFDYIN
+169 SNNIEN
-183 NGSLETAFDFPAL
+183 ETVKPFSAFSAL
-196 YGTQYTAAQ
+196 YGTQYTAEE
-205 INQALNSDD
+205 INLALNSDN

-248 APRASIAMVKLK
+248 APQASIAMVKLK

-268 FYLIQDGTDAYQEN
+268 FYLIQDGAEAYQEN

-299 MPLVVCIPLGTNMGS
+299 MPLVVCIPLGTNIGS

-354 DADTDEVTAELRV
+354 DASTDEVTAELRV

-379 AEDVGVYT
+379 AENMGVYT

-413 LLEQSQITVYT
+413 LLEQTQITVYT

-440 EKPMSGI
+440 ENPMSGI

-486 VTDPGNAQYPITVTA
+486 ITDPGNARYPITVTA
-501 YDHTR
+501 YDHTK

-517 SRSGQIK
+517 SLSGRIK

-534 LGASAS
+534 LGASVS

-565 HWGVLDGN
+565 NWGVLNAN

-614 LRLRNI
+614 LHLRNL

>member
-1 MPCTNS
+1 M
-7 VASED
+7 
-12 FADFIAPYFTAPEEF
+12 
-27 MRSQGTDCIDFVNS
+27 
-41 TLAVVYVPL
+41 
-50 STVTPFTYTSYTYS
+50 
-64 AVPKLYSLLD
+64 
-74 VTSMDTA
+74 
-81 GITAASELP
+81 
-90 VLGNQGAGV
+90 
-99 IVGFVDTGINYTDS
+99 
-113 LFRNADGSTRIIGI
+113 
-127 WDQTIEPTTALDT
+127 WDQTNN
-140 GAFQDSDKPRSISEE
+140 SD
-155 FNSEDSRNL
+155 
-164 NLSVN
+164 N
-169 SNSSTNSSNFDYIN
+169 SNNMENEAAKPFS
-183 NGSLETAFDFPAL
+183 AFSAL

-205 INQALNSDD
+205 INLALNSDD
-214 PASIVPTRD
+214 PVSIVPTRD

-236 GNRDERAGFSGA
+236 GNRDERAEFSGA

-260 PAKQYLRD
+260 PAKQYLRE
-268 FYLIQDGTDAYQEN
+268 FYLIQDGAEAYQEN

-314 HMGMSRLGQY
+314 HLGMSRLGQY

-342 ETGARHHFRAVM
+342 ETGARHHFQAVM

-379 AEDVGVYT
+379 AADVGVYT
-387 VGFISPTGEVAREI
+387 VGFISPTGEVTRGI

-413 LLEQSQITVYT
+413 LLEQTRITVYT

-440 EKPMSGI
+440 ENPMSGI
-447 WRILIRN
+447 WRILIQN

-474 ETYFLRPDPDTI
+474 ETYFLRPNPDTI
-486 VTDPGNAQYPITVTA
+486 ITDPGNAQYPITVTA

-534 LGASAS
+534 LGASSS

-565 HWGVLDGN
+565 NWGILDGN

-600 REFGYGTLDLYEAF
+600 REFGYGMLDLYEAF
-614 LRLRNI
+614 LRLRNL

>member
-1 MPCTNS
+1 MSCTNS

-12 FADFIAPYFTAPEEF
+12 FAEFIAPYFTTPEEF
-27 MRSQGTDCIDFVNS
+27 IRSQGTDCIDFVNS

-50 STVTPFTYTSYTYS
+50 STVTPSTYTSYTYS

-74 VTSMDTA
+74 VTSMDAA
-81 GITAASELP
+81 GITPAGELP
-90 VLGNQGAGV
+90 VLNNQGAGV

-113 LFRNADGSTRIIGI
+113 LFRNVDGSTRIIGI
-127 WDQTIEPTTALDT
+127 WDQTNN
-140 GAFQDSDKPRSISEE
+140 SD
-155 FNSEDSRNL
+155 
-164 NLSVN
+164 N
-169 SNSSTNSSNFDYIN
+169 SNNIEN
-183 NGSLETAFDFPAL
+183 ETAKPFSAFSAL
-196 YGTQYTAAQ
+196 YGTQYTAEE
-205 INQALNSDD
+205 INLALNSDN

-248 APRASIAMVKLK
+248 APQASIAMVKLK

-268 FYLIQDGTDAYQEN
+268 FYLIQDGADAYQEN

-299 MPLVVCIPLGTNMGS
+299 MPLVVCIPLGTNIGS

-354 DADTDEVTAELRV
+354 DASTDEVTAELRV

-379 AEDVGVYT
+379 AENMGVYT

-413 LLEQSQITVYT
+413 LLEQTQITVYT
-424 QIADVSAGSQF
+424 QIADVSSGSQF

-440 EKPMSGI
+440 ENPMSGI

-454 SLDIRETFHLWLPV
+454 SLDIRETFHIWLPV
-468 RGFISD
+468 RGFITD

-486 VTDPGNAQYPITVTA
+486 ITDPGNARYPITVTA
-501 YDHTR
+501 YDHTK

-517 SRSGQIK
+517 SLSGRIK

-534 LGASAS
+534 LGASVS

-565 HWGVLDGN
+565 NWGVLNAN

-600 REFGYGTLDLYEAF
+600 REFGYGTLNLYEAF
-614 LRLRNI
+614 LHLRNL

>member
-1 MPCTNS
+1 MSCTNS

-12 FADFIAPYFTAPEEF
+12 FAEFIAPYFTTPEEF
-27 MRSQGTDCIDFVNS
+27 IRSQGTDCIDFVNS

-50 STVTPFTYTSYTYS
+50 STVTPSTYTSYTYS

-74 VTSMDTA
+74 VTSMDAA
-81 GITAASELP
+81 GITAAGELP
-90 VLGNQGAGV
+90 VLNNQGAGV

-113 LFRNADGSTRIIGI
+113 LFRNVDGSTRIIGI
-127 WDQTIEPTTALDT
+127 WDQTNN
-140 GAFQDSDKPRSISEE
+140 SD
-155 FNSEDSRNL
+155 
-164 NLSVN
+164 N
-169 SNSSTNSSNFDYIN
+169 SNNIEN
-183 NGSLETAFDFPAL
+183 ETAKPFSAFSAL
-196 YGTQYTAAQ
+196 YGTQYTAEE
-205 INQALNSDD
+205 INLALNSDN

-248 APRASIAMVKLK
+248 APQASIAMVKLK

-268 FYLIQDGTDAYQEN
+268 FYLIQDGADAYQEN

-379 AEDVGVYT
+379 AENMGAYT

-413 LLEQSQITVYT
+413 LLEQTQITVYT
-424 QIADVSAGSQF
+424 QIADVSSGSQF

-440 EKPMSGI
+440 ENPMSGI

-454 SLDIRETFHLWLPV
+454 SLDIRETFHIWLPV

-486 VTDPGNAQYPITVTA
+486 ITDPGNARYPITVTA
-501 YDHTR
+501 YDHTK

-517 SRSGQIK
+517 SLSGRIK

-534 LGASAS
+534 LGASVS

-565 HWGVLDGN
+565 NWGVLNAN

-600 REFGYGTLDLYEAF
+600 REFGYGTLNLYEAF
-614 LRLRNI
+614 LHLRNL

>member
-1 MPCTNS
+1 MSCTNS

-12 FADFIAPYFTAPEEF
+12 FADFIAPYFTTPEEF
-27 MRSQGTDCIDFVNS
+27 IRSQGTDCIDFVNS

-50 STVTPFTYTSYTYS
+50 STVTPSTYTSYTYS

-74 VTSMDTA
+74 VTSMDAA
-81 GITAASELP
+81 GITPAGELP
-90 VLGNQGAGV
+90 VLNNQGAGV

-113 LFRNADGSTRIIGI
+113 LFRNVDGSTRIIGI
-127 WDQTIEPTTALDT
+127 WDQTNN
-140 GAFQDSDKPRSISEE
+140 SD
-155 FNSEDSRNL
+155 
-164 NLSVN
+164 N
-169 SNSSTNSSNFDYIN
+169 SNNIEN
-183 NGSLETAFDFPAL
+183 ETVKPFSAFSAL
-196 YGTQYTAAQ
+196 YGTQYTAEE
-205 INQALNSDD
+205 INLALNSDN

-248 APRASIAMVKLK
+248 APQASIAMVKLK

-268 FYLIQDGTDAYQEN
+268 FYLIQDGADAYQEN

-379 AEDVGVYT
+379 AENMGVYT

-401 SVPLRGENTVSF
+401 SIPLRGENTVSF
-413 LLEQSQITVYT
+413 LLEQTQITVYT

-440 EKPMSGI
+440 ENPMSGI

-454 SLDIRETFHLWLPV
+454 SLDIRETFHIWLPV

-486 VTDPGNAQYPITVTA
+486 ITDPGNARYPITVTA
-501 YDHTR
+501 YDHTK

-517 SRSGQIK
+517 SLSGRIK

-534 LGASAS
+534 LGASVS

-565 HWGVLDGN
+565 NWGVLNAN

-600 REFGYGTLDLYEAF
+600 REFGYGTLNLYEAF
-614 LRLRNI
+614 LHLRNL

>member
-1 MPCTNS
+1 MSCTNS

-12 FADFIAPYFTAPEEF
+12 FADFIAPYFTTPEEF
-27 MRSQGTDCIDFVNS
+27 IRSQGTDCIDFVNS

-50 STVTPFTYTSYTYS
+50 STVTPSTYTSYTYS

-74 VTSMDTA
+74 VTSMDAA
-81 GITAASELP
+81 GITPAGELP
-90 VLGNQGAGV
+90 VLNNQGAGV

-113 LFRNADGSTRIIGI
+113 LFRNVDGSTRIIGI
-127 WDQTIEPTTALDT
+127 WDQTNN
-140 GAFQDSDKPRSISEE
+140 SD
-155 FNSEDSRNL
+155 
-164 NLSVN
+164 N
-169 SNSSTNSSNFDYIN
+169 SNNIEN
-183 NGSLETAFDFPAL
+183 ETAKPISAFSAL
-196 YGTQYTAAQ
+196 YGTQYTAEE
-205 INQALNSDD
+205 INLALNSDN

-248 APRASIAMVKLK
+248 APQASIAMVKLK

-268 FYLIQDGTDAYQEN
+268 FYLIQDGADAYQEN

-299 MPLVVCIPLGTNMGS
+299 MPLVVCIPLGTNIGS

-379 AEDVGVYT
+379 AENMGVYT

-413 LLEQSQITVYT
+413 LLEQTQITVYT
-424 QIADVSAGSQF
+424 QIADVSSGSQF

-440 EKPMSGI
+440 ENPMSGI

-454 SLDIRETFHLWLPV
+454 SLDIRETFHIWLPV

-486 VTDPGNAQYPITVTA
+486 ITDPGNARYPITVTA
-501 YDHTR
+501 YDHTK

-517 SRSGQIK
+517 SLSGRIK

-534 LGASAS
+534 LGASVS

-565 HWGVLDGN
+565 NWGVLNAN

-600 REFGYGTLDLYEAF
+600 REFGYGTLNLYEAF
-614 LRLRNI
+614 LHLRNL

>member
-1 MPCTNS
+1 MSCTNS

-12 FADFIAPYFTAPEEF
+12 FAEFIAPYFTTPEEF
-27 MRSQGTDCIDFVNS
+27 IRSQGTDCIDFVNS

-50 STVTPFTYTSYTYS
+50 STVTPSTYTSYTYS

-74 VTSMDTA
+74 VTSMDAA
-81 GITAASELP
+81 GITPAGELP
-90 VLGNQGAGV
+90 VLNNQGAGV

-113 LFRNADGSTRIIGI
+113 LFRNVDGSTRIIGI
-127 WDQTIEPTTALDT
+127 WDQTNN
-140 GAFQDSDKPRSISEE
+140 SD
-155 FNSEDSRNL
+155 
-164 NLSVN
+164 N
-169 SNSSTNSSNFDYIN
+169 SNNIEN
-183 NGSLETAFDFPAL
+183 ETVKPFSAFSAL
-196 YGTQYTAAQ
+196 YGTQYTAEE
-205 INQALNSDD
+205 INLALNSDN

-248 APRASIAMVKLK
+248 APQASIAMVKLK

-268 FYLIQDGTDAYQEN
+268 FYLIQDGAEAYQEN

-354 DADTDEVTAELRV
+354 DASTDEVTAELRV

-379 AEDVGVYT
+379 AENMGVYT

-413 LLEQSQITVYT
+413 LLEQTQITVYT

-440 EKPMSGI
+440 ENPMSGI

-454 SLDIRETFHLWLPV
+454 SLDIRETFHIWLPV

-474 ETYFLRPDPDTI
+474 ETYLLRPDPDTI
-486 VTDPGNAQYPITVTA
+486 ITDPGNARYPITVTA
-501 YDHTR
+501 YDHTK

-517 SRSGQIK
+517 SLSGRIK

-534 LGASAS
+534 LGASVS

-565 HWGVLDGN
+565 NWGVLNAN

-600 REFGYGTLDLYEAF
+600 REFGYGTLNLYEAF
-614 LRLRNI
+614 LHLRNL

>member
-1 MPCTNS
+1 MSCTNS

-12 FADFIAPYFTAPEEF
+12 FADFIAPYFTTPEEF
-27 MRSQGTDCIDFVNS
+27 IRSQGTDCIDFVNS

-50 STVTPFTYTSYTYS
+50 STVTPSTYTSYTYS

-74 VTSMDTA
+74 VTSMDAA
-81 GITAASELP
+81 GITPAGELP
-90 VLGNQGAGV
+90 VLNNQGAGV

-113 LFRNADGSTRIIGI
+113 LFRNVDGSTRIIGI
-127 WDQTIEPTTALDT
+127 WDQTNN
-140 GAFQDSDKPRSISEE
+140 SD
-155 FNSEDSRNL
+155 
-164 NLSVN
+164 N
-169 SNSSTNSSNFDYIN
+169 SNNIEN
-183 NGSLETAFDFPAL
+183 ETVKPFSAFSAL
-196 YGTQYTAAQ
+196 YGTQYTAEE
-205 INQALNSDD
+205 INLALNSDN

-248 APRASIAMVKLK
+248 APQASIAMVKLK

-268 FYLIQDGTDAYQEN
+268 FYLIRDGAEAYQEN

-342 ETGARHHFRAVM
+342 ETGARHHFLAVM

-379 AEDVGVYT
+379 AADVGVYT
-387 VGFISPTGEVAREI
+387 VGFISPTGEVTRGI
-401 SVPLRGENTVSF
+401 SVPLRGESTVSF
-413 LLEQSQITVYT
+413 LLEQTRITVYT

-440 EKPMSGI
+440 ENPMSGI

-474 ETYFLRPDPDTI
+474 ETYFLRPNPDTI
-486 VTDPGNAQYPITVTA
+486 ITDPGNAQYPITVTA

-534 LGASAS
+534 LGASVS

-565 HWGVLDGN
+565 SWGILNAN

-600 REFGYGTLDLYEAF
+600 REFGYGTLNLYEAF
-614 LRLRNI
+614 LHLRNL

>member
-1 MPCTNS
+1 MSCTNS

-12 FADFIAPYFTAPEEF
+12 FADFIAPYFTTPEEF
-27 MRSQGTDCIDFVNS
+27 IRSQGTDCIDFVNS

-50 STVTPFTYTSYTYS
+50 STVTPSTYTSYTYS

-74 VTSMDTA
+74 VTSMDAA
-81 GITAASELP
+81 GITPAGELP
-90 VLGNQGAGV
+90 VLNNQGAGV

-113 LFRNADGSTRIIGI
+113 LFRNVDGSTRIIGI
-127 WDQTIEPTTALDT
+127 WDQTNN
-140 GAFQDSDKPRSISEE
+140 SD
-155 FNSEDSRNL
+155 
-164 NLSVN
+164 N
-169 SNSSTNSSNFDYIN
+169 SNNIEN
-183 NGSLETAFDFPAL
+183 ETVKPFSAFSAL
-196 YGTQYTAAQ
+196 YGTQYTAEE
-205 INQALNSDD
+205 INLALNSDN

-248 APRASIAMVKLK
+248 APQASIAMVKLK

-268 FYLIQDGTDAYQEN
+268 FYLIQDGAEAYQEN

-379 AEDVGVYT
+379 AENMGAYT

-413 LLEQSQITVYT
+413 LLEQTQITVYT

-440 EKPMSGI
+440 ENPMSGI

-468 RGFISD
+468 RGFITD

-486 VTDPGNAQYPITVTA
+486 ITDPGNARYPITVTA
-501 YDHTR
+501 YDHTK

-517 SRSGQIK
+517 SLSGRIK

-534 LGASAS
+534 LGASVS

-565 HWGVLDGN
+565 NWGVLNAN

-600 REFGYGTLDLYEAF
+600 REFGYGTLNLYEAF
-614 LRLRNI
+614 LHLRNL

>member
-1 MPCTNS
+1 MSCTNS

-12 FADFIAPYFTAPEEF
+12 FADFIAPYFTTPEEF
-27 MRSQGTDCIDFVNS
+27 IRSQGTDCIDFVNS

-50 STVTPFTYTSYTYS
+50 STVTPSTYTSYTYS

-74 VTSMDTA
+74 VTSMDAA
-81 GITAASELP
+81 GITPAGELP
-90 VLGNQGAGV
+90 VLNNQGAGV

-113 LFRNADGSTRIIGI
+113 LFRNVDGSTRIIGI
-127 WDQTIEPTTALDT
+127 WDQTNN
-140 GAFQDSDKPRSISEE
+140 SD
-155 FNSEDSRNL
+155 
-164 NLSVN
+164 N
-169 SNSSTNSSNFDYIN
+169 SNNIEN
-183 NGSLETAFDFPAL
+183 ETAKPFSAFSAL
-196 YGTQYTAAQ
+196 YGTQYTAEE
-205 INQALNSDD
+205 INLALNSDN

-248 APRASIAMVKLK
+248 APQASIAMVKLK

-268 FYLIQDGTDAYQEN
+268 FYLIQDGAEAYQEN

-299 MPLVVCIPLGTNMGS
+299 MPLVVCIPLGTNIGS

-379 AEDVGVYT
+379 AENMGAYT

-413 LLEQSQITVYT
+413 LLEQTQITVYT
-424 QIADVSAGSQF
+424 QIADVSSGSQF

-440 EKPMSGI
+440 ENPMSGI

-454 SLDIRETFHLWLPV
+454 SLDIRETFHIWLPV
-468 RGFISD
+468 RGFITD

-486 VTDPGNAQYPITVTA
+486 ITDPGNARYPITVTA
-501 YDHTR
+501 YDHTK

-517 SRSGQIK
+517 SLSGRIK

-534 LGASAS
+534 LGASVS

-565 HWGVLDGN
+565 NWGVLNAN

-600 REFGYGTLDLYEAF
+600 REFGYGTLNLYEAF
-614 LRLRNI
+614 LHLRNL